1 MVYNEFSQK
10 FNQFNKLSNNHK
22 TQIIKIKEI

>member
-10 FNQFNKLSNNHK
+10 FNQFNKLSNNYK
-22 TQIIKIKEI
+22 TQIIKMKEI